1 MTAARTTKTRRKP
14 RKVSKQHLENVA
26 LWYLARYQASARSLE
41 RVLMRRVARSS
52 DFHGTDPE
60 EGRSLVSDLIARYRL
75 AGLLDD
81 AAYARA
87 RAASLHA
94 RGVSLRVIAGRLREK
109 GIEQAEID
117 DALTALAEE
126 AQDGGPDLAAAM
138 RTARRRRLGPWRR
151 REEREA
157 RREKDLAA
165 LARAGFSYD
174 VARQVID
181 TDDSA

>member
-1 MTAARTTKTRRKP
+1 LKASRKSKTRHKP

-41 RVLMRRVARSS
+41 RVLMRRVARSAEH
-52 DFHGTDPE
+52 HGTDPE
-60 EGRSLVSDLIARYRL
+60 DGRTLVADLIARYQN

-87 RAASLHA
+87 RAASLHG

-109 GIEQAEID
+109 GVKQAAIE
-117 DALTALAEE
+117 DALATLSEVAD
-126 AQDGGPDLAAAM
+126 DGSPDLAAAR

-151 REEREA
+151 REDREG

-165 LARAGFSYD
+165 LARAGFTYD

-181 TDDSA
+181 AEDPA